1 MAVDE
6 DFMRKMATKDKAC
19 STYDHIPQKRID
31 DYTSKYSITDDMDDA
46 ERRVW
51 DSLDDEDR
59 RMIQSD
65 RTYYGTNYGAGFG
78 GDTKVSFYDVL
89 GIRQFD

>member
-1 MAVDE
+1 
-6 DFMRKMATKDKAC
+6 MRKMATKDKAC

-31 DYTSKYSITDDMDDA
+31 DYTSKYPITDDMDDA
-46 ERRVW
+46 ERLVW

-65 RTYYGTNYGAGFG
+65 RVYYGTNYGTGCG
-78 GDTKVSFYDVL
+78 PGDEYVSFRDVI

>member
-1 MAVDE
+1 MDE
-6 DFMRKMATKDKAC
+6 KFMREMASKDNAC
-19 STYDHIPQKRID
+19 TTNDNIPDNLIN
-31 DYTSKYSITDDMDDA
+31 DYASKHPITDKMTEA
-46 ERRVW
+46 EHRVW

-65 RTYYGTNYGAGFG
+65 RVYYGTNYGTGNG
-78 GDTKVSFYDVL
+78 PGDEYVSFRDVI

>member
-1 MAVDE
+1 
-6 DFMRKMATKDKAC
+6 MRKMATKDKAC

-31 DYTSKYSITDDMDDA
+31 DYTSKYPIADDMDDA
-46 ERRVW
+46 ERLVW

-65 RTYYGTNYGAGFG
+65 RVYYGTNYGTGCG
-78 GDTKVSFYDVL
+78 PGDEYVSFRDVI